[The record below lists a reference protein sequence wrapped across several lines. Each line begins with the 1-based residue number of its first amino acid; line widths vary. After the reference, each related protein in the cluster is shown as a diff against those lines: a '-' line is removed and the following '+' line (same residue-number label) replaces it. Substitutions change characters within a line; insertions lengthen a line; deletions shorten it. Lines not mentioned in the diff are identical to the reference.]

1 MNETLAFQEKFRE
14 QSRLAQ
20 ENISIIRDQYRKVQE
35 VYKRKTAEMKERLE
49 QETTKV
55 DRNEERRRL
64 ELEGFAADLQNMKR
78 KIEFY

>member
-1 MNETLAFQEKFRE
+1 M
-14 QSRLAQ
+14 
-20 ENISIIRDQYRKVQE
+20 QE
-35 VYKRKTAEMKERLE
+35 VYKRKTADMKERLE
-49 QETTKV
+49 TETKKV